1 MQNVPIIQSMTLGM
15 LMVVNAAAQAAMDQT
30 YGPVVYEEMTWA
42 QGKNHYV
49 KPFSIGQT
57 GSYHAELT
65 DFAFPDP
72 IQEIGMAII
81 GSPFEQT
88 GKLGETEG
96 TGGFNFQ
103 ATAGDYYLAV
113 YYDVSG
119 QSSDVLPLS
128 IEGGDDLGLFGIQIS
143 QMSAVPI
150 PAAMLFLASGM
161 GLIHF
166 VRRRTESSDVAT
178 TMVT

>member
-1 MQNVPIIQSMTLGM
+1 MHNNSIIQSMTLSM
-15 LMVVNAAAQAAMDQT
+15 FMAASMATQAAMDQT
-30 YGPVVYEEMTWA
+30 YGPVVYEEVTWA
-42 QGKNHYV
+42 QGNNQYV
-49 KPFSIGQT
+49 KPFSISQN

-65 DFAFPDP
+65 DFVFPDP
-72 IQEIGMAII
+72 IQEMGMAII
-81 GSPFEQT
+81 GSPFEQP
-88 GKLGETEG
+88 GKLGEIEG
-96 TGGFNFQ
+96 AGGFNFQ

-113 YYDVSG
+113 YYDVNG

-161 GLIHF
+161 GLVHL
-166 VRRRTESSDVAT
+166 VRRRAASSDVVAT
-178 TMVT
+178 GVT